1 MNRVVLDASVA
12 VKWFRAE
19 PGSEDARE
27 LLRQHGSGEVMITV
41 PSLFV
46 YEFAGVATRL
56 LDPGERDELW
66 RRFLSWR
73 IVVREVGDGLMSD
86 SMRIADR
93 LGCSLYDA
101 VAPALAESLDAPL
114 VSADRRAHALW
125 PGVTLLG

>member
-1 MNRVVLDASVA
+1 
-12 VKWFRAE
+12 
-19 PGSEDARE
+19 
-27 LLRQHGSGEVMITV
+27 V